1 MKLRAPVSLHI
12 KLCQALCQ
20 RMKNLPVGGMAWV
33 TLPILKIWDPY
44 NVIRMVKD
52 KYQSSRRLMNALT
65 ARYKYS

>member
-1 MKLRAPVSLHI
+1 MDYVKHFADEKFTCR
-12 KLCQALCQ
+12 
-20 RMKNLPVGGMAWV
+20 GMAWV

-44 NVIRMVKD
+44 NVIGTVKY